1 MKARRAGPRLHA
13 LEVPLEGMT
22 LLVPSA
28 SVAEVVNP
36 SNLTAVPFSEP
47 WLLGV
52 VGWRTLAVP
61 VVSFEALL
69 GAPAPASH
77 AGGKILIFYPMS
89 GRKDWEFYGVLATA
103 EPRPQAL
110 DGSQPAVSEG
120 ELPDSS
126 YIASGLKI
134 ANQSMLIPDL
144 QALQKAFY
152 P

>member
-1 MKARRAGPRLHA
+1 MKTPRPAAPLHV
-13 LEVPLEGMT
+13 LEVPITDLT

-28 SVAEVVNP
+28 SVAEVINP
-36 SNLTAVPFSEP
+36 SALTPVPFSEP

-69 GAPAPASH
+69 GAPAPSPRRS
-77 AGGKILIFYPMS
+77 GKILIFYPMS
-89 GRKDWEFYGVLATA
+89 GRREWEFYGVLAAA

-110 DGSQPAVSEG
+110 DGSQAAVPQA
-120 ELPDSS
+120 ELPDSP
-126 YIASGLKI
+126 YVAAGLRLG
-134 ANQSMLIPDL
+134 NQPMFIPDL
-144 QALQKAFY
+144 EQMKQAFY

>member
-69 GAPAPASH
+69 GTPVPASR

-89 GRKDWEFYGVLATA
+89 GRKDWEFYGVFATA

-110 DGSQPAVSEG
+110 DGSQPAVSEA
-120 ELPDSS
+120 ELPNSA

-134 ANQSMLIPDL
+134 GSQSMFIPDL
-144 QALQKAFY
+144 EAMKKAFY

>member
-13 LEVPLEGMT
+13 LEVPLEGMS
-22 LLVPSA
+22 LLIPSA
-28 SVAEVVNP
+28 SVAEVVNL
-36 SNLTAVPFSEP
+36 STLTAVPFSEP

-52 VGWRTLAVP
+52 IGWRTLAVP

-69 GAPAPASH
+69 GAPTPGGR

-110 DGSQPAVSEG
+110 DGSQPPVPEAG
-120 ELPDSS
+120 LPNSS

-134 ANQSMLIPDL
+134 DNRSMFIPDL
-144 QALQKAFY
+144 VALQKAFY

>member
-1 MKARRAGPRLHA
+1 MKTRRAGPRLHA

-22 LLVPSA
+22 LLVASA

-36 SNLTAVPFSEP
+36 SSLTAVPFSEP

-52 VGWRTLAVP
+52 IGWRTLAVP

-69 GAPAPASH
+69 GAPAPAGHS
-77 AGGKILIFYPMS
+77 GGKILIFYPMS
-89 GRKDWEFYGVLATA
+89 GRKEWEFYGVLATA

-110 DGSQPAVSEG
+110 DDSLPAVTEA
-120 ELPDSS
+120 ELPDSP

-134 ANQSMLIPDL
+134 ASQSMLIPNL
-144 QALQKAFY
+144 EVLKKAFY